1 MNSENILEVK
11 NLSTSFFYEKKE
23 GKAVDNVSF
32 NVRKG
37 EILGIVGESGSGKSV
52 TAMSIMQLIKYPPG
66 KIMNGEIIFKGEQ
79 LLAKNVNKMQRV
91 RGKHISMVFQ
101 EPMTSLNPV
110 LTIGEQIAETI
121 CQHEGVSKKEAFKR
135 AKELLEIVKIPLAGA
150 RLKEYPHQLSGG
162 MRQRVMIAI
171 ALSCNPDLIIADE
184 PTTALDVTIQSQILE
199 LLRELRKKFNM
210 SIIIIT
216 HDIGIVAEMA
226 DKVLVM
232 YAGRLAEYGEMRT
245 ILKDPKHPYTV
256 ALFDTIPK
264 VNEEKKVLNTIQ
276 GAIPSIYQLPAG
288 CNFSPR
294 CKFAKEICKQKKPE
308 PILTDDNRIIS
319 CWCYEPASTG
329 GK

>member
-1 MNSENILEVK
+1 
-11 NLSTSFFYEKKE
+11 
-23 GKAVDNVSF
+23 
-32 NVRKG
+32 
-37 EILGIVGESGSGKSV
+37 
-52 TAMSIMQLIKYPPG
+52 
-66 KIMNGEIIFKGEQ
+66 
-79 LLAKNVNKMQRV
+79 
-91 RGKHISMVFQ
+91 MVFQ

-171 ALSCNPDLIIADE
+171 ALSCNPDLIIATNL
-184 PTTALDVTIQSQILE
+184 PLLLMLLSSQILE

-294 CKFAKEICKQKKPE
+294 CKFAKEICQAKK
-308 PILTDDNRIIS
+308 
-319 CWCYEPASTG
+319 TG
-329 GK
+329 ADPHR